1 MNAPAVDFVDMLE
14 AESSL
19 DLEFKAN
26 LFVGYEP
33 ASPDNCVT
41 IFDIPGISP
50 EVTLEGNPNFY
61 RPAVQ
66 VRVRDKSYL
75 LGYDLIS
82 GIVRALH
89 GRGPELWNGT
99 TYCSIICTSDPALLD
114 WDANG
119 RARFITNFNI
129 TRRI

>member
-1 MNAPAVDFVDMLE
+1 MNAPAVDISDMLE
-14 AESSL
+14 YESNL
-19 DLEFKAN
+19 DLIFKED

-33 ASPDNCVT
+33 STPDNCVT
-41 IFDIPGISP
+41 IFDTSGYPP
-50 EVTLEGNPNFY
+50 EVTFEGNPNFY
-61 RPAVQ
+61 KPSIQ
-66 VRVRDKSYL
+66 IRVRNKSYL
-75 LGYDLIS
+75 DGYELIS

-119 RARFITNFNI
+119 RARFIANFNI